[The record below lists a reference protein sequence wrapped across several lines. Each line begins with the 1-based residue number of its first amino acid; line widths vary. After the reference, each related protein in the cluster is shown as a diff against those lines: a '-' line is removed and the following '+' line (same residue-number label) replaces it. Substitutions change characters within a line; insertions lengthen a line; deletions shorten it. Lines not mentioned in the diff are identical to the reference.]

1 MNIIFI
7 NQVIII
13 KFNIIDIYIKDSIK
27 NNKNLEEDKKENIN
41 FKEQNSY
48 SSKNFILK
56 ASLKI
61 NEENNSFDFKKNF
74 NKINDDL
81 SELSTNEDL
90 SNKNYKENINYSEL
104 YLNQNI
110 DYEKIPKEEIIKN
123 CNYICKNQKGC
134 RYLQQ
139 LLDENHKLASSK
151 IFYLIK
157 NNIKDISTDSFGNYF
172 VQKVIKYLNN
182 NQIKEILNNINKN
195 FLDIC
200 FNQHGTRVIQK
211 LIDKIQNDNI
221 LIDLFNDLFLKY
233 LLEII
238 LNPNSTHIVIKYIS
252 LIKYPY
258 NEKFIQFIKNNLLLI
273 CTNKYSCCTLQK
285 IIENLSDKKELLYCV
300 SDISS
305 LLFNDQYGNYVIQ
318 FILTLNDKEI
328 NNIIIKKYLEDFNNN
343 VSNKFSSNIF
353 SKCLEYCNFETKEMI
368 IKNLC
373 NYNSIKFLLYNMY
386 GNYVLQQIIS
396 VSNEPYKSTYIKYIA
411 MLLNGLLLYP
421 FGNVVLYKLK
431 NTFPELNNYINMN
444 DLCYKNNF

>member
-110 DYEKIPKEEIIKN
+110 DYEKIPKDEIIKN

-211 LIDKIQNDNI
+211 LIDKIQND
-221 LIDLFNDLFLKY
+221 DSLFTN
-233 LLEII
+233 
-238 LNPNSTHIVIKYIS
+238 IS
-252 LIKYPY
+252 L
-258 NEKFIQFIKNNLLLI
+258 N
-273 CTNKYSCCTLQK
+273 
-285 IIENLSDKKELLYCV
+285 
-300 SDISS
+300 
-305 LLFNDQYGNYVIQ
+305 
-318 FILTLNDKEI
+318 
-328 NNIIIKKYLEDFNNN
+328 
-343 VSNKFSSNIF
+343 
-353 SKCLEYCNFETKEMI
+353 M
-368 IKNLC
+368 
-373 NYNSIKFLLYNMY
+373 SIKESSF
-386 GNYVLQQIIS
+386 
-396 VSNEPYKSTYIKYIA
+396 
-411 MLLNGLLLYP
+411 
-421 FGNVVLYKLK
+421 
-431 NTFPELNNYINMN
+431 
-444 DLCYKNNF
+444 